1 MWEQFTTREESLSS
15 QSPQEKTNK
24 KVHKKA
30 VRLCRGNAGSSS
42 NRAVHA
48 QLLPC
53 RNPPRPESPAEV
65 QYTHRQVQNNTNA
78 NKKRKKK
85 NSLSWILLDPIRMQP
100 PSCDVTASIRY
111 PAGACSSSAADCRRF
126 VWELLHSW
134 ASGSDL
140 RPAMTQGLVAG
151 RVLRSAARKV
161 FIGVWGTVREWQ
173 ELSNKA
179 ALGLNC

>member
-1 MWEQFTTREESLSS
+1 MRAIYHERRESQLPEPTRENK
-15 QSPQEKTNK
+15 QK

-42 NRAVHA
+42 NRAVRA

-78 NKKRKKK
+78 NKKRKTK

-126 VWELLHSW
+126 VRELLHSW

-161 FIGVWGTVREWQ
+161 FIGV
-173 ELSNKA
+173 
-179 ALGLNC
+179 